1 MNIIHQQVQA
11 FFAQTL
17 GAAMLRPAVQSN
29 TRMTSARPLPR
40 PRRQRANRAKPSSG
54 FHLPSWSVS
63 SRHCFLVLVFLLA
76 QVILFTSSLFQVQRI
91 YVAGNETL
99 TSEQVLR
106 QSGLKNGEYLWKQ
119 QPGTVADR
127 VAKLQNVGSA
137 QVSYILP
144 GQINITVHERQP
156 VYQVAS
162 NTANPTWYAV
172 DEHGLVLR
180 KLKGTSNQ
188 YPRLKL
194 EDSIEVGKR
203 LHPALIATCSQACGL
218 IEQEFPASIWY
229 YTMDQRGNL
238 SFRTFSR
245 QYPVDV
251 QLGSLENLNYK
262 LQVLRALMNSVMQQ
276 QQVAGIDLRFSTP
289 VVRLLHP
296 PKPPETTEPHT
307 T

>member
-1 MNIIHQQVQA
+1 MA
-11 FFAQTL
+11 
-17 GAAMLRPAVQSN
+17 
-29 TRMTSARPLPR
+29 SARQPLPR
-40 PRRQRANRAKPSSG
+40 PRRQRANRAKPSSV
-54 FHLPSWSVS
+54 HLPTWSVS
-63 SRHCFLVLVFLLA
+63 SRHCFLVLMFLIS
-76 QVILFTSSLFQVQRI
+76 QVILFTSSMFQVQRI
-91 YVAGNETL
+91 YVAGTETL
-99 TSEQVLR
+99 TSDQVLR
-106 QSGLKNGEYLWKQ
+106 QAGLKNGQYLWKQ
-119 QPGTVADR
+119 QPGEVANR
-127 VAKLQNVGSA
+127 VARLQNVASA
-137 QVSYILP
+137 NVSFILP
-144 GQINITVHERQP
+144 GQVNITVHERQP

-162 NTANPTWYAV
+162 NTPNPTWFAV

-194 EDSIEVGKR
+194 EESIEVGKR

-251 QLGSLENLNYK
+251 QLGSLENLDYK
-262 LQVLRALMNSVMQQ
+262 LKVLRALMNSVMQH

-296 PKPPETTEPHT
+296 PKPPETPAPHPT
-307 T
+307 

>member
-1 MNIIHQQVQA
+1 M
-11 FFAQTL
+11 
-17 GAAMLRPAVQSN
+17 QSN
-29 TRMTSARPLPR
+29 TRPTSTRPLPR
-40 PRRQRANRAKPSSG
+40 PKRQRANRNTRASNPLSEWR
-54 FHLPSWSVS
+54 WSVS
-63 SRHCFLVLVFLLA
+63 SRHCFLVFIFLLA

-91 YVAGNETL
+91 YVTGNETV
-99 TSEQVLR
+99 SEQQVLT
-106 QSGLKNGEYLWKQ
+106 QCGLQTGQYLWKQ
-119 QPGTVADR
+119 RPASVAGR
-127 VAKLQNVGSA
+127 VAEIQNVA
-137 QVSYILP
+137 RCNVAYILP
-144 GQINITVHERQP
+144 GQVNITVRERRP

-162 NTANPTWYAV
+162 NRPNPTWYAV
-172 DEHGLVLR
+172 DEQGLVLR

-194 EDSIEVGKR
+194 DEEIQVGQR

-218 IEQEFPASIWY
+218 IEKEFPASIWY

-251 QLGSLENLNYK
+251 QLGTLENLNYK
-262 LQVLRALMNSVMQQ
+262 LKVLGALMNSVMLQ

-296 PKPPETTEPHT
+296 PKPPEPAEPHQT
-307 T
+307 

>member
-1 MNIIHQQVQA
+1 
-11 FFAQTL
+11 
-17 GAAMLRPAVQSN
+17 MLRPAVQSN

-40 PRRQRANRAKPSSG
+40 PRRQRANRAKAGGSS
-54 FHLPSWSVS
+54 FQLPTWSVS

-76 QVILFTSSLFQVQRI
+76 QVILFTSSLFRVQRI
-91 YVAGNETL
+91 YVAGTETL

-106 QSGLKNGEYLWKQ
+106 QSGLKDGQYLWKQ
-119 QPGTVADR
+119 QSGVVAER
-127 VAKLQNVGSA
+127 VARLQNVAEA

-144 GQINITVHERQP
+144 GQVNITVHERQP

-162 NTANPTWYAV
+162 NTPNPTWYAV
-172 DEHGLVLR
+172 DEQGLVLR

-194 EDSIEVGKR
+194 EESIQVGTR

-251 QLGSLENLNYK
+251 QLGTLDNLNYK

-296 PKPPETTEPHT
+296 PKPPETTEPHPT
-307 T
+307 

>member
-1 MNIIHQQVQA
+1 
-11 FFAQTL
+11 
-17 GAAMLRPAVQSN
+17 MLRPAVQSN
-29 TRMTSARPLPR
+29 TRMTPARPLPR
-40 PRRQRANRAKPSSG
+40 PRRQRGNRAKSNTSLQ
-54 FHLPSWSVS
+54 LPSWSVS

-76 QVILFTSSLFQVQRI
+76 QGILFTSSLFQVQRI

-99 TSEQVLR
+99 TSDQILR
-106 QSGLKNGEYLWKQ
+106 QCGLKNGQYLWKQ
-119 QPGTVADR
+119 QPSVVAGR
-127 VAKLQNVGSA
+127 VAQLQNVANA

-144 GQINITVHERQP
+144 GQVNITVHERQP

-194 EDSIEVGKR
+194 EDSITVGKR

-251 QLGSLENLNYK
+251 QLGSLDNLNYK
-262 LQVLRALMNSVMQQ
+262 LQVLRALMNSVMQH

-296 PKPPETTEPHT
+296 PKPPETTEPHPT
-307 T
+307 

>member
-1 MNIIHQQVQA
+1 
-11 FFAQTL
+11 
-17 GAAMLRPAVQSN
+17 MLRPAVQSN
-29 TRMTSARPLPR
+29 PRLSSARPLPR
-40 PRRQRANRAKPSSG
+40 ARRQRANRSKHNSG
-54 FHLPSWSVS
+54 ESLLKVS

-91 YVAGNETL
+91 HVAGTETL
-99 TSEQVLR
+99 TADQVLH
-106 QSGLKNGEYLWKQ
+106 QCGLKNGQYLWSVR
-119 QPGTVADR
+119 PGTVANR
-127 VAKLQNVGSA
+127 VARLQNVGSA
-137 QVSYILP
+137 HVSYVLP
-144 GQINITVHERQP
+144 GQVNITVHERQP
-156 VYQVAS
+156 VYQVAK
-162 NTANPTWYAV
+162 NTDSPTWYAV
-172 DEHGLVLR
+172 DQHGLVLR

-194 EDSIEVGKR
+194 EESIQVGQR

-251 QLGSLENLNYK
+251 QLGSLDNLNYK
-262 LQVLRALMNSVMQQ
+262 LKVLRALMNSVMLH

-296 PKPPETTEPHT
+296 PKPPEPKEPHT

>member
-1 MNIIHQQVQA
+1 
-11 FFAQTL
+11 
-17 GAAMLRPAVQSN
+17 MLRPAVQSN

-40 PRRQRANRAKPSSG
+40 PRRQRAHRNKANS
-54 FHLPSWSVS
+54 FQLPAWSVS
-63 SRHCFLVLVFLLA
+63 SRHCFLVLIFLLA

-91 YVAGNETL
+91 YVAGTETL

-106 QSGLKNGEYLWKQ
+106 QCGLKNGQYLWRQ
-119 QPGTVADR
+119 QPGEVAGR
-127 VAKLQNVGSA
+127 VAQLQNVAGA
-137 QVSYILP
+137 HVSYILP
-144 GQINITVHERQP
+144 GQVNITVHERQP

-162 NTANPTWYAV
+162 NTPNPTWYAV
-172 DEHGLVLR
+172 DEQGLVLR

-194 EDSIEVGKR
+194 EESIQVGKR

-251 QLGSLENLNYK
+251 QLGSLDNLNYK
-262 LQVLRALMNSVMQQ
+262 LKVLRALMNSVMQH

-296 PKPPETTEPHT
+296 PKPPETPEPHPT
-307 T
+307 

>member
-1 MNIIHQQVQA
+1 
-11 FFAQTL
+11 
-17 GAAMLRPAVQSN
+17 MLRPAVQSHPRLSS
-29 TRMTSARPLPR
+29 TRPLPR
-40 PRRQRANRAKPSSG
+40 PRRQRANRSKSG
-54 FHLPSWSVS
+54 SGESWLKIS

-91 YVAGNETL
+91 HVAGTETL
-99 TSEQVLR
+99 SSDQVLR
-106 QSGLKNGEYLWKQ
+106 QCGLKNGQYLWSVR
-119 QPGTVADR
+119 PGTIANR
-127 VAKLQNVGSA
+127 VARLQNVGSA
-137 QVSYILP
+137 HVSYVLP
-144 GQINITVHERQP
+144 GQVDITVHERQP

-162 NTANPTWYAV
+162 NTDSPTWYAV
-172 DEHGLVLR
+172 DQQGLVLR

-194 EDSIEVGKR
+194 DESIQVGKR

-229 YTMDQRGNL
+229 YTMDKRGNL

-251 QLGSLENLNYK
+251 QLGSLDNLNYK
-262 LQVLRALMNSVMQQ
+262 LKVLRALMNSVMQQ

-296 PKPPETTEPHT
+296 PKPPAVTEPHT

>member
-1 MNIIHQQVQA
+1 
-11 FFAQTL
+11 
-17 GAAMLRPAVQSN
+17 
-29 TRMTSARPLPR
+29 MTSARPLPR
-40 PRRQRANRAKPSSG
+40 PRRQRAHRAKPSSVN
-54 FHLPSWSVS
+54 LPSWSVS
-63 SRHCFLVLVFLLA
+63 SRHCFLVLMFLIS
-76 QVILFTSSLFQVQRI
+76 QVILFTSSMFQVQRI
-91 YVAGNETL
+91 YVAGTETL
-99 TSEQVLR
+99 TSDQVLR
-106 QSGLKNGEYLWKQ
+106 QSGLKNGQYLWKQ
-119 QPGTVADR
+119 QPGEVANR
-127 VAKLQNVGSA
+127 VAGLRNVASA
-137 QVSYILP
+137 NVAFILP
-144 GQINITVHERQP
+144 GQVNITVHERQP

-162 NTANPTWYAV
+162 NTPNPTWFAV

-194 EDSIEVGKR
+194 EESIEFGKR

-251 QLGSLENLNYK
+251 QLGSLENLDYK
-262 LQVLRALMNSVMQQ
+262 LKVLRALMNSVMQQ

-296 PKPPETTEPHT
+296 PKPPETPAPHPT
-307 T
+307 

>member
-1 MNIIHQQVQA
+1 
-11 FFAQTL
+11 
-17 GAAMLRPAVQSN
+17 MLRPAVQSN
-29 TRMTSARPLPR
+29 TRMTSTRPLPR
-40 PRRQRANRAKPSSG
+40 PRRQRAHRAKSSSISM
-54 FHLPSWSVS
+54 PAWSVS
-63 SRHCFLVLVFLLA
+63 SRHCFLILIFLVA
-76 QVILFTSSLFQVQRI
+76 QAILFTSSLFQVQRI
-91 YVAGNETL
+91 FVAGTETL
-99 TSEQVLR
+99 TSAQVLR
-106 QSGLKNGEYLWKQ
+106 QCGLKNGQYLWKQ
-119 QPGTVADR
+119 QPGEVANR
-127 VAKLQNVGSA
+127 VAQLRNVASA
-137 QVSYILP
+137 HVSFILP
-144 GQINITVHERQP
+144 GQVNITVHERQP

-162 NTANPTWYAV
+162 NKANPTWFAV

-194 EDSIEVGKR
+194 DETIEVGKR

-251 QLGSLENLNYK
+251 QLGSLENLDYK
-262 LQVLRALMNSVMQQ
+262 LKVLRALMNSVMQK

-296 PKPPETTEPHT
+296 PKPPETPATHT

>member
-1 MNIIHQQVQA
+1 
-11 FFAQTL
+11 
-17 GAAMLRPAVQSN
+17 MLRPAVQSN
-29 TRMTSARPLPR
+29 TRISPARPRPLPR
-40 PRRQRANRAKPSSG
+40 PRRQRANRPARATSMFSDWR
-54 FHLPSWSVS
+54 WSVS
-63 SRHCFLVLVFLLA
+63 SRHCFLVLIFLVA

-91 YVAGNETL
+91 YVAGTETL
-99 TSEQVLR
+99 TQDQVLAR
-106 QSGLKNGEYLWKQ
+106 CGLKNGQYLWQ
-119 QPGTVADR
+119 QRPGTVAGR
-127 VAKLQNVGSA
+127 VAGLQNVGSCNVA
-137 QVSYILP
+137 YILP
-144 GQINITVHERQP
+144 GQVNITVHERQP

-162 NTANPTWYAV
+162 NKANPTWYAV

-194 EDSIEVGKR
+194 DEEIKLGQR
-203 LHPALIATCSQACGL
+203 LHPALIATCSQACGQ

-229 YTMDQRGNL
+229 YTLDQRGNL

-251 QLGSLENLNYK
+251 QLGSPENLNYK
-262 LQVLRALMNSVMQQ
+262 LKVLRALMNSVMQQ

-296 PKPPETTEPHT
+296 PKPPETPETHST
-307 T
+307 